1 MASSYNHIRKLALR
15 CNLRTIC
22 RLCCIGGMSA
32 TVVAAQAP
40 SAPSASEAA
49 PSVNLNITPKRV
61 VLDRGTRVGTVYIF
75 NQGNVTTTFDVTF
88 VERVMLPDGQI
99 KPVSEANADA
109 ALQPIVKKLQSAQP
123 FLAATPRRVTLAPG
137 KGQTIRI
144 RSTQPPTDAGEYR
157 SHLTVTSLP
166 PREAGVTADQVGAEQ
181 GNQLSFRITSSF
193 GISIP
198 VILRTAPKEVKGALN
213 NVSVS
218 YANLSS
224 NGYAPA
230 NRTPVLT
237 LDIQRL
243 GASSLYGNVE
253 VRSGGGKSG
262 NVIGKARGV
271 GVYPEIAA
279 RRLMIPLDRLPSAGE
294 NLQITFSDDDSA
306 PGQVIAKTVF
316 HVR

>member
-1 MASSYNHIRKLALR
+1 MGWSYIQMGKLSFLR
-15 CNLRTIC
+15 NLRTIC
-22 RLCCIGGMSA
+22 RILCIGSLSA
-32 TVVAAQAP
+32 TSVTAQAP
-40 SAPSASEAA
+40 SAPAANEAA
-49 PSVNLNITPKRV
+49 PSVNLNITPKRL

-75 NQGNVTTTFDVTF
+75 NQGNVATTFEVTF

-99 KPVSEANADA
+99 KPVSEAASDA
-109 ALQPIVKKLQSAQP
+109 AIQPFVQKLQSAQP

-144 RSTQPPTDAGEYR
+144 RSTQPDSNVGEYR

-166 PREAGVTADQVGAEQ
+166 PREAGLTADQVGAER

-198 VILRTAPKEVKGALN
+198 VILRTAPKDVKGALA
-213 NVSVS
+213 NVAVS
-218 YANLSS
+218 HANLSS

-253 VRSGGGKSG
+253 VRSGGGKGG

-306 PGQVIAKTVF
+306 PGQIIAKTVF